1 MTRRLVVSLAA
12 LAGMQAAGAQALGG
26 LPAGLPA
33 PRIEQD
39 PAQRLLQEQRD
50 RQRRDE
56 IEQAPTQIDAPAA
69 PPLPNLPLDA
79 DVETLPDVAPMFT
92 IRQVEFL
99 GATVLPPVT
108 LQRIARPFVGKSL
121 GRNRINLL
129 LRRVTEAFIAQGYI
143 TTRAYLGAQN
153 LASGTLK
160 INVVAGRI
168 AAFTLNGQPLRPRD
182 PERPWWRPDGG
193 GWLTDAGT
201 AWAFGA
207 RAGDELRLPDLEQGV
222 EQINRLRRNQ
232 AEIQIMPGE
241 APGDSIVALA
251 NRPGDR
257 LYYNVGV
264 DNYGSTQTG
273 KTRYRA
279 GVEAD
284 NLIGLQESLSAS
296 FVGTR
301 ESNAIVLSAA
311 VPYGYQTFSYTTSL
325 SEYQQMIGDVALLT
339 GRSFSQI
346 LGWNSVLSRSRSGR
360 TSLDVTFAKTRT
372 ERSVNGIDLDPQN
385 LSVLRVALNGLRR
398 FVAQDQGAAATWE
411 AGVSQGLPWL
421 AASHDAPDSGVT
433 DAHSQFTKLDA
444 TATLQVALGALGG
457 MRWGYRGTVR
467 GQYSRVALF
476 GNQQIFLG
484 GMDSVRGF
492 TEGGLSGDSGIYMRN
507 EAAWQNVPAWHD
519 ARIEPYVFVDA
530 GKAHLVAQGGWP
542 TLAGAG
548 IGARA
553 AWSFRKQVV
562 TGEVLLGQ
570 ALLQPAA
577 LGRRATVLLATLNWS
592 E

>member
-1 MTRRLVVSLAA
+1 M
-12 LAGMQAAGAQALGG
+12 
-26 LPAGLPA
+26 
-33 PRIEQD
+33 
-39 PAQRLLQEQRD
+39 
-50 RQRRDE
+50 
-56 IEQAPTQIDAPAA
+56 
-69 PPLPNLPLDA
+69 
-79 DVETLPDVAPMFT
+79 
-92 IRQVEFL
+92 
-99 GATVLPPVT
+99 
-108 LQRIARPFVGKSL
+108 
-121 GRNRINLL
+121 
-129 LRRVTEAFIAQGYI
+129 
-143 TTRAYLGAQN
+143 
-153 LASGTLK
+153 
-160 INVVAGRI
+160 VAGRI
-168 AAFTLNGQPLRPRD
+168 AAFTLNGKPLRPRD

-193 GWLTDAGT
+193 GGLTDAGT

-279 GVEAD
+279 GIEAD

-372 ERSVNGIDLDPQN
+372 ERSVNGMDLDPQN

-398 FVAQDQGAAATWE
+398 FVAQDQGAAATWDV
-411 AGVSQGLPWL
+411 GVSQGLPWL
-421 AASHDAPDSGVT
+421 GASHDAPDSGVT
-433 DAHSQFTKLDA
+433 DAHSQFTRLDA
-444 TATLQVALGALGG
+444 TATVQVALGALGG

-530 GKAHLVAQGGWP
+530 GKTHLVAQGGWP